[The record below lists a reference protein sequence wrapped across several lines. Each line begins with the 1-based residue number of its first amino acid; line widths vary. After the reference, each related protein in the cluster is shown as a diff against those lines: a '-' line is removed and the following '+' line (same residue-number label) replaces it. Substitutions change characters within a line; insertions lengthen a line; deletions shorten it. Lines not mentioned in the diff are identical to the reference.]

1 MSHTSVPNTMFAALY
16 EPGHQN
22 LVIER
27 HHPVPKPGKGEV
39 LIKVAAS
46 GVCHSD
52 VTLLTGLTLDVRKYI
67 LGHEIA
73 GVPVELGEGVDP
85 KAVKK
90 GKLYTIYA
98 LNPCVKSLNGTP
110 AALNS
115 IGLGLD
121 GGYAPYVVVKQNQL
135 LEVPAGVPVEVAAI
149 AADAGLTAYNAV
161 HNTAG
166 IKRGTNFRV
175 LLFGIGGLGHLAVQY
190 AKYFGAT
197 VYVCDNKPEA
207 RDLAIELGAI
217 RAFDLIELDQNTKN
231 GFTVDITID
240 FVANSQTFNLSLAA
254 LAGNAQSFPSMAKAV
269 IVGASSDTL
278 AVSEFNLLGSSIQ
291 GALHSLGIISAS
303 AHVRLVLPSLYGS
316 HEDGEAVLELFASGA
331 IRPVVAKDSLENVR
345 KVIDELRSSSY
356 IGRKVVI
363 PPESGF

>member
-46 GVCHSD
+46 GD

-291 GALHSLGIISAS
+291 
-303 AHVRLVLPSLYGS
+303 VLPSLYGS